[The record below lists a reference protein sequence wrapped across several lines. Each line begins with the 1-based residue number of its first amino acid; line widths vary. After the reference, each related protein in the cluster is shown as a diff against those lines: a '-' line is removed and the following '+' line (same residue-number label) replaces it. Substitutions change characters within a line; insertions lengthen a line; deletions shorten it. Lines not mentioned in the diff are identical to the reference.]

1 VPKHDFAVA
10 LHVLV
15 EPDAR
20 AGLRQDHFKPGL
32 AAFQRITPEIVA
44 VPLDQVEGVQENAF
58 VVASVANAIE
68 GGDAVVITGNRLPV
82 DDAGA

>member
-1 VPKHDFAVA
+1 MAKYGLAVT

-44 VPLDQVEGVQENAF
+44 VEFDQVEGVQENAF
-58 VVASVANAIE
+58 IVVAVADAIE
-68 GGDAVVITGNRLPV
+68 GCDAVVIAGNRFAVL
-82 DDAGA
+82 GSQ